1 MYKITI
7 KLHGELEVV
16 AYRDT
21 KEAAERYA
29 NLQRKNGV
37 SLLNRWYNPSNI
49 EEVIID
55 EPIDTTSQL
64 EADPGVA
71 PAATRGRKRKT
82 PVRSGD
88 K

>member
-55 EPIDTTSQL
+55 DETDPTPKL
-64 EADPGVA
+64 EADPAVT
-71 PAATRGRKRKT
+71 PKSTRGRPRKA
-82 PVRSGD
+82 PVRSSD
-88 K
+88 